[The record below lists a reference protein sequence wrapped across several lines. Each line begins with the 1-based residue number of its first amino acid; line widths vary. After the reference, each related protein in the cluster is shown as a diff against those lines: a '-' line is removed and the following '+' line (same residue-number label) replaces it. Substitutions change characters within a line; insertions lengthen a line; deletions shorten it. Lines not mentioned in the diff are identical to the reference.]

1 MKTKY
6 FIFAA
11 LAGMTF
17 AGCSSDE
24 FVGDLSPSTS
34 QVTNATEAINFGSGF
49 KAVTRANSVGADAAA
64 LLGNNFVV
72 YGAKSTAATA
82 ANNYAATKVFD
93 HYNVNFT
100 ANTAGT
106 TESNTSDWE
115 YVNQAKHAHATGITA
130 QTIKYWDFATAEYDF
145 LAYSTGTATEISS
158 GTVTSGN
165 LLVSAITPATATTS
179 AYTVEGATAADLAK
193 FYFADIKTVLKAD
206 YQKEVVLEFRS
217 LSSKVRIGLY
227 ETVPGYS
234 VKDVK
239 FYSADATVG
248 DGTPYLYG
256 GATAFNE
263 KGTFTVKYPT
273 IGYANKDASDY
284 NKAHVSFAVAATE
297 GQSALKT
304 FGALTP
310 KVDLTDDAAA
320 GDYLGRTAPAA
331 SMSPYLTVLP
341 NETGVILNM
350 KCDYTLVSTD
360 GSAETIKVTGASAQV
375 PTVYAKWLPNY
386 AYTYIFKISDKSNGS
401 TGVPGTDP
409 AGLYPITFDATVI
422 DSEVNEQETIT
433 IVETPSITTYQK
445 ESQGNNEYIAGTIYV
460 MVQNGATLANDL
472 DTKGQLYTVNVSG
485 MNSNT
490 VLSETAVAEALNI
503 GATTTG
509 DVTTGRNGIA
519 LTKVTSD
526 PSITTIVGPDG
537 NNISVTAKTAA
548 SFTASASTTYAY
560 VYTVSD
566 AADTYLTTAVT
577 VAADAV
583 DSATGY
589 YTDMACTEEA
599 AIVFPAT
606 HLAAGTYYQKVTN
619 NNTTY
624 AVKVIKVQ

>member
-1 MKTKY
+1 MKKIYLLATAL
-6 FIFAA
+6 AA
-11 LAGMTF
+11 LVS
-17 AGCSSDE
+17 CSSDD
-24 FVGDLSPSTS
+24 FVGDASPTPGSEE
-34 QVTNATEAINFGSGF
+34 VGEAIEFGSGF

-72 YGAKSTAATA
+72 YGAKSTNTTA
-82 ANNYAATKVFD
+82 AENFADKTVFD

-115 YVNQAKHAHATGITA
+115 YVNQTVHSHATGITA
-130 QTIKYWDFATAEYDF
+130 QTIKYWDYSTAEYDF

-165 LLVSAITPATATTS
+165 LLVSAITPSTVRTA
-179 AYTVEGATAADLAK
+179 AYTVEGASAADLAK
-193 FYFADIKTVLKAD
+193 FYIADIKTVLKAE
-206 YQKEVVLEFRS
+206 YKKEVELNFRS
-217 LSSKVRIGLY
+217 LSSKIRIGIY

-248 DGTPYLYG
+248 DGTPYIYG
-256 GATAFNE
+256 GTTAFNE
-263 KGTFTVKYPT
+263 KGRFTVSYPT
-273 IGYANKDASDY
+273 IGYANKDNSDY
-284 NKAHVSFAVAATE
+284 NKAHVSFAPAASE

-310 KVDLTDDAAA
+310 KVDLTNDAAS
-320 GDYLGRTAPAA
+320 GDYIGRTAPAA

-341 NETGVILNM
+341 NEDGVILNM

-375 PTVYAKWLPNY
+375 PTVYAQWLPNY

-401 TGVPGTDP
+401 TGDPSTDL

-422 DSEVNEQETIT
+422 DSEANKQETIT

-445 ESQGNNEYIAGTIYV
+445 ESQGNNEYVAGTVYV
-460 MVQNGATLANDL
+460 MVQSGETLANDL

-485 MNSNT
+485 MKSNT

-503 GATTTG
+503 GATTSG

-519 LTKVTSD
+519 LTKATSNTA
-526 PSITTIVGPDG
+526 ITTIVGPNG
-537 NNISVTAKTAA
+537 NNITVTAKTAA
-548 SFTASASTTYAY
+548 SFTATASTTYAY

-566 AADTYLTTAVT
+566 ADDTFLTTAVNVTAGT
-577 VAADAV
+577 VDDAD
-583 DSATGY
+583 GY
-589 YTDMACTEEA
+589 YTDMDCTEPA
-599 AIVFPAT
+599 AIESPAT